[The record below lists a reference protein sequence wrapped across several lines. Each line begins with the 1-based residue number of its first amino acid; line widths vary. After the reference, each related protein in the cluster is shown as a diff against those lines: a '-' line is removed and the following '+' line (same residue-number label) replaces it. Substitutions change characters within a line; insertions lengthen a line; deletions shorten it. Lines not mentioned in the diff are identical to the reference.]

1 MQQHTLHQVDLAH
14 SAVLHQLLL
23 SPHAQVRFRFSVGA
37 VSVSGQHAQPRALAI
52 ADCQIAMQAAQNLKG

>member
-1 MQQHTLHQVDLAH
+1 MQQHALHQVDLAH
-14 SAVLHQLLL
+14 CTVLHQGLLF
-23 SPHAQVRFRFSVGA
+23 PRAQVRFRVSVGV